1 MGTTCFPERDARAVG
16 VAPRPRVTLA
26 MIRAAW
32 RDTPFAKP
40 MAVIQPPGN
49 RTLVNIPTY
58 FQASWPVMGYAPQE
72 VNTVT
77 LLGQRVRIRPTLE
90 HFTYSYGD
98 GQTLRTT
105 SAGGGYP
112 DGDVQHTYVKKGIRT
127 VRIDATYGGEFSL
140 DGGEWTPIAGTVTIQ
155 GPTQQLTV
163 LTAKNRLLV
172 D

>member
-1 MGTTCFPERDARAVG
+1 M
-16 VAPRPRVTLA
+16 
-26 MIRAAW
+26 
-32 RDTPFAKP
+32 
-40 MAVIQPPGN
+40 
-49 RTLVNIPTY
+49 
-58 FQASWPVMGYAPQE
+58 
-72 VNTVT
+72 T

-90 HFTYSYGD
+90 HFTYLYGD

-112 DGDVQHTYVKKGIRT
+112 DGDVTHTYVKKGTRT

-140 DGGEWTPIAGTVTIQ
+140 DGSEWTPIAGTVTIP
-155 GPTQQLTV
+155 GPTQQLAV